1 MTRVLPIAAAAAL
14 LLGVSPALAAPAC
27 PSDKS
32 PTDYLCHAVA
42 ASDAQK
48 FAEAA
53 ALFEQ
58 AAAASPTADARVVR
72 MLAAAG
78 NMWIAAGQPGKAA
91 AALDRAL
98 ADPKLGADQRGMV
111 LLDRGRAAEAQ
122 NDLATARKFADLASA
137 SAGNDPFTWYF
148 SAAVSVREHDIT
160 AAKVAIDKAL
170 ALAPETPE
178 FLFEAGFIAHEVANE
193 TAARNYWNKA
203 ITADAGG
210 PIGDAA
216 KRALDALGQIPP
228 PKPSEPTTTVPK
240 L

>member
-14 LLGVSPALAAPAC
+14 LLSVSPALAAPAC

-32 PTDYLCHAVA
+32 PTDFLCHAVA
-42 ASDAQK
+42 ASDAEK

-58 AAAASPTADARVVR
+58 AAAASPTADARTVR

-78 NMWIAAGQPGKAA
+78 NMWIAAKQPGKAA
-91 AALDRAL
+91 AVLDRAL
-98 ADPKLGADQRGMV
+98 ADPKLADQRGMV

-122 NDLATARKFADLASA
+122 NDLVAARKFADLASA

-148 SAAVSVREHDIT
+148 SSALSVREHDIP

-170 ALAPETPE
+170 ALAPETAE
-178 FLFEAGFIAHEVANE
+178 FLFEAGFIAHEVANDS
-193 TAARNYWNKA
+193 AARSYWTKA
-203 ITADAGG
+203 VAADAGG
-210 PIGDAA
+210 PVGDSA
-216 KRALDALGQIPP
+216 KRALDALGQVPP
-228 PKPSEPTTTVPK
+228 PKPTEPTATVPK
-240 L
+240 P